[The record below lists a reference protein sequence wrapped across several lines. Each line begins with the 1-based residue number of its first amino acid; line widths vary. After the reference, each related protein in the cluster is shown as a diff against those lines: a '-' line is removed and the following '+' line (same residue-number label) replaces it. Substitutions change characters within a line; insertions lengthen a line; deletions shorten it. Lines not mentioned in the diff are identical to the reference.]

1 MKTDKTVGYALI
13 GATAVGLVSALAVS
27 PVALPMSS
35 ETTLEHIG
43 YMLRVTA
50 RMAFVML
57 LLAYV
62 ARPLG
67 QLSGRTFGL
76 MRLRRYLGLS
86 AALSHT
92 VHFGYVCAYLLVSSD
107 PTNWITVVF
116 GGAAFGLMWVM
127 ALTSNN
133 RAQRAMGLWWRRAHL
148 VGMHYIWLIF
158 MQTFVGVALVASSG
172 WAQAMSVLGFVAL
185 AVRASAWLSQRFS
198 RTA

>member
-1 MKTDKTVGYALI
+1 
-13 GATAVGLVSALAVS
+13 
-27 PVALPMSS
+27 
-35 ETTLEHIG
+35 
-43 YMLRVTA
+43 
-50 RMAFVML
+50 
-57 LLAYV
+57 
-62 ARPLG
+62 
-67 QLSGRTFGL
+67 

-92 VHFGYVCAYLLVSSD
+92 VHFGYVCAYLVVSD
-107 PTNWITVVF
+107 EPIDWTTIVF

-133 RAQRAMGLWWRRAHL
+133 RAQRAMGLWWQRLHL

-158 MQTFVGVALVASSG
+158 MQTFVGVALAASSG

-185 AVRASAWLSQRFS
+185 GVRASAWLSQRFS